1 MVSITHCG
9 ICYNIQRWKKL
20 TFSISAFQED
30 YAQLEHHYEMKKLLW
45 EPNVKI
51 PVYIHRYI
59 VGPIEETKN
68 REYFVRIYNLG
79 KSQT

>member
-30 YAQLEHHYEMKKLLW
+30 YAQLEHHYEIKKVSMK
-45 EPNVKI
+45 
-51 PVYIHRYI
+51 
-59 VGPIEETKN
+59 TKCKN
-68 REYFVRIYNLG
+68 THIG
-79 KSQT
+79 T